1 MGIFNF
7 FKKSAFDKLSKNQQ
21 ENSKLLSMV
30 GIINQLIG
38 LDLSAST
45 EKKNTFFRYKR
56 EMESIMIPDEG
67 LSLVDTCNN
76 LISYLKEDENK
87 YEALR
92 RLSENEQKNFFE
104 HLISF
109 TFFDGSNEKQFTVE
123 TANYIGDIMRNLFP
137 KKTDSEI
144 KDLITSLIK
153 KFSNSDILSTKT
165 NKKLMRFSNGTIYME
180 LEFKD
185 GEKDILDGEFKE
197 YYESGKLKTVGVYK
211 DNLWHGRIKD
221 YNENGILIAD
231 VMMKNGVENGEDI
244 SYNANGSIK
253 QKSTKLDGKMNGLV
267 TAYDEDGVLT
277 IDQVYENG
285 EATGKYRQYFNDGT
299 ISHEGQKINDEF
311 SGELKCFYENG
322 DIKATI
328 NYDTNL
334 MRTFNPDGTL
344 HTEKTL
350 EG

>member
-1 MGIFNF
+1 MLNEDLIEM
-7 FKKSAFDKLSKNQQ
+7 AFIDQLSGQGFEFHN
-21 ENSKLLSMV
+21 
-30 GIINQLIG
+30 G
-38 LDLSAST
+38 
-45 EKKNTFFRYKR
+45 
-56 EMESIMIPDEG
+56 PDIAPD
-67 LSLVDTCNN
+67 SDNPQ
-76 LISYLKEDENK
+76 
-87 YEALR
+87 R
-92 RLSENEQKNFFE
+92 KNFFE

-180 LEFKD
+180 LRFKD
-185 GEKDILDGEFKE
+185 GEKDILDGAFKE
-197 YYESGKLKTVGVYK
+197 YYESGKLKTEGVYK
-211 DNLWHGRIKD
+211 DGLWHGRIKD

-231 VMMKNGVENGEDI
+231 AMMRKGVENGEDI
-244 SYNANGSIK
+244 SFNANGSIK
-253 QKSTKLDGKMNGLV
+253 QKSTKVNGEMNGLV
-267 TAYDEDGVLT
+267 TVYDEEGVLKM
-277 IDQVYENG
+277 DQFYKNG
-285 EATGKYRQYFNDGT
+285 EATGKFRQYFNDGT
-299 ISHEGQKINDEF
+299 ISHEGHKINDEF
-311 SGELKCFYENG
+311 SGELKNFYENG
-322 DIKATI
+322 DLKVTI

-334 MRTFNPDGTL
+334 MRIFNPDGTL